1 MQDKCKKYWEK
12 IATKLAIVWSEEI
25 IQIAVY
31 NREISERGNL
41 IVILK
46 DDSITNIVKAH
57 SIAKELAKVGME
69 PPLVV
74 SESYIANSLDSFP
87 LEFLNIK
94 TDHQNVILKKE
105 ILSQLKF
112 EKSYVRLEMERELKS
127 KILLI
132 KMAILDHYGK
142 PKIMRNL
149 IKVSV
154 HSIEPILKGLLFLL
168 DVPIP
173 LNHKD
178 LIDKA
183 DEVTDFPIDS
193 LLTAVDFTL
202 GKISINREEFTQFFE
217 NYTKQ
222 LQVLSDYIEQLK
234 ING

>member
-1 MQDKCKKYWEK
+1 MQDKCKTYWERM
-12 IATKLAIVWSEEI
+12 ATKLAICWSEEI
-25 IQIAVY
+25 LQIATY
-31 NREISERGNL
+31 NSEISDRGNL
-41 IVILK
+41 IVVLK
-46 DDSITNIVKAH
+46 DDSIKNIVKAH
-57 SIAKELAKVGME
+57 SVVKELTKMGME

-74 SESYIANSLDSFP
+74 SEDYIANSLDSFP

-94 TDHQNVILKKE
+94 TDYQNVIVKKE
-105 ILSQLKF
+105 VLEGLQF
-112 EKSYVRLEMERELKS
+112 EKSYIRLEMERELKS

-132 KMAILDHYGK
+132 KMAILDNYGK
-142 PKIMRNL
+142 PKVMRNL

-173 LNHKD
+173 LNHKE

-202 GKISINREEFTQFFE
+202 GRTAIKKEDFTGFFDTF
-217 NYTKQ
+217 TKQ
-222 LQVLSDYIEQLK
+222 LQVLSDFIEQLK
-234 ING
+234 IKG

>member
-1 MQDKCKKYWEK
+1 MQDKCRNYWRK
-12 IATKLAIVWSEEI
+12 TAVKFASVWGNDVL
-25 IQIAVY
+25 QIAIY
-31 NREISERGNL
+31 NTELSDRGNL

-57 SIAKELAKVGME
+57 ETAKEISKLGME

-74 SESYIANSLDSFP
+74 SDKYIANSLDSFP

-94 TDHQNVILKKE
+94 TDYDNVVAKRDILAE
-105 ILSQLKF
+105 LEF
-112 EKSYVRLEMERELKS
+112 EKRYIRLEMERELKS

-132 KMAILDHYGK
+132 KMATLDHYGK
-142 PKIMRNL
+142 AKILKNL

-168 DVPIP
+168 NKPIP

-178 LIDKA
+178 LIIQA

-193 LLTAVDFTL
+193 LLTAVDFTI
-202 GKISINREEFTQFFE
+202 GKTTINKEELASFFDKF
-217 NYTKQ
+217 TKQ
-222 LQVLSDYIEQLK
+222 LEVLSNYIEQLN
-234 ING
+234 IS